1 MSIER
6 KAIIEAEKKVIF
18 AKPIVTNNPTFDLNQ
33 I

>member
-6 KAIIEAEKKVIF
+6 KAIIDAERKAIF
-18 AKPIVTNNPTFDLNQ
+18 AKPIVTNNPSFDLNQ